1 MLTIKPHFR
10 APSAA
15 PEILTKMPKAAAL
28 SILSNAL
35 AKRCTTT
42 TISMNVIEKAI
53 IELYSDTNPKEFD
66 KRFATILE
74 NFIDPQTP
82 ISSAANEAKVKINP
96 LL

>member
-1 MLTIKPHFR
+1 
-10 APSAA
+10 
-15 PEILTKMPKAAAL
+15 
-28 SILSNAL
+28 
-35 AKRCTTT
+35 
-42 TISMNVIEKAI
+42 MNVIEKAI